1 MSNLNKTLDHILQ
14 VEGGFVNHPTDPG
27 GATKYGVTQYT
38 LNAYLDRTGADRY
51 DVRFL
56 HKSTARE
63 IYKYMYWDPL
73 GFDAIQSDTV
83 ATVIF
88 DQLINQGVGRVPRRV
103 QSVALSLR
111 RNPGP
116 VDGIMGPKTIQAVN
130 SCSPY
135 RFNREFLLHSQLYY
149 AKIVRDKPQMS
160 AFIVGW
166 TRRVAH
172 LWRLADQA

>member
-1 MSNLNKTLDHILQ
+1 MANLNKTLDHILT

-38 LNAYLDRTGADRY
+38 LNAYMDRTGGDRY

-63 IYKYMYWDPL
+63 IYKFMFWDPL
-73 GFDAIQSDTV
+73 KFQDIESDAV
-83 ATVIF
+83 ATIIF

-103 QSVALSLR
+103 QSVALGLR

-116 VDGIMGPKTIQAVN
+116 MDGIMGPKTIEAVN
-130 SCSPY
+130 RCRPY
-135 RFNREFLLHSQLYY
+135 AFNIEFLLQSQLYY
-149 AKIVRDKPQMS
+149 AKLVRDKPEMS
-160 AFIVGW
+160 VFIVGW
-166 TRRVAH
+166 TRRIGH
-172 LWRLADQA
+172 LWRLADQV